1 MSGHPPKKKHGW
13 RDDSTEKV
21 FARVAIHQRI
31 LTKIHPSSTIPTIPT
46 GPAMHAM
53 HLAQGLEGEICPF
66 RTGIA
71 YSAPHLGQT
80 SMGWNFSPGKHM
92 GFSAIYN
99 VFTLAFN
106 ITTMKNNGC

>member
-1 MSGHPPKKKHGW
+1 MDEG

-66 RTGIA
+66 GTGIA
-71 YSAPHLGQT
+71 HSAPHLGLYPLFGVKFQPRKT
-80 SMGWNFSPGKHM
+80 H